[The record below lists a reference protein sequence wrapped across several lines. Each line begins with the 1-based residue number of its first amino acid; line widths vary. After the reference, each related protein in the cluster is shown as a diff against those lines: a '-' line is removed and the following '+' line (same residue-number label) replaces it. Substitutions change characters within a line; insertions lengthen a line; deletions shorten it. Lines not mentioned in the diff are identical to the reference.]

1 MRPMCSVAR
10 SPMFCHVFPAS
21 SDLEIP
27 SPHEELCRL
36 FGSPVPTHTTAG
48 SDGAIAIS
56 PIVDTPSLSNTGS
69 HVVPLFVVFHTPP
82 DAVPTYTIFGLLST
96 TPKSSIRPP
105 ITAGPISRN
114 SRFFSLSVGF
124 ACPAVSTG
132 ATIVSPTQS
141 VAAARIILNA
151 DELRFISSSPSVQGR
166 ASYLLNASARINCF
180 RNGKPTRAQTDA
192 PHSFR
197 VSLRSFAA
205 PGPCSYRLTRCLYP
219 LGYTSP
225 QPHARLSHCFHRSN
239 APRERSLSCP
249 DSVRA

>member
-82 DAVPTYTIFGLLST
+82 DAVPTYTMFGLLST
-96 TPKSSIRPP
+96 TPKSSMRPP

-114 SRFFSLSVGF
+114 SKFFSLSVTID
-124 ACPAVSTG
+124 CDWPANPLGKVNASARQNILG
-132 ATIVSPTQS
+132 AK
-141 VAAARIILNA
+141 IILNA
-151 DELRFISSSPSVQGR
+151 DNADEVRRILSPLVIKAGHHTSPMPRR
-166 ASYLLNASARINCF
+166 ASIVSGMANRPVLRQTRHTVPAFRSTAFYARTLL
-180 RNGKPTRAQTDA
+180 RAT
-192 PHSFR
+192 H
-197 VSLRSFAA
+197 L
-205 PGPCSYRLTRCLYP
+205 GPLL
-219 LGYTSP
+219 
-225 QPHARLSHCFHRSN
+225 
-239 APRERSLSCP
+239 
-249 DSVRA
+249 DSS